1 MRCYEV
7 EREKMKLINIINLP
21 DRHDL
26 DTYHQPD
33 RHDLNTYRGYI
44 LIDNE
49 PLPCDHSLQHS
60 GWEGHHAD
68 TRKKR

>member
-21 DRHDL
+21 DRHDM
-26 DTYHQPD
+26 
-33 RHDLNTYRGYI
+33 NIYRGYI

-49 PLPCDHSLQHS
+49 PLPRDL
-60 GWEGHHAD
+60 
-68 TRKKR
+68 